1 MSDVSI
7 MSSSYRGLT
16 KKQLID
22 AIDKTFPDDQ
32 YAEIAVL
39 TTAVARSKKDN
50 SVKIVNQSITLADHL
65 EV

>member
-1 MSDVSI
+1 MSDISI

-16 KKQLID
+16 KKELID

-32 YAEIAVL
+32 YAEVAVL
-39 TTAVARSKKDN
+39 TTTVARSKKDS
-50 SVKIVNQSITLADHL
+50 SVKIVNQSLTLADHL